1 MNILKGVGMLDKDNF
16 KDFKDGVADAL
27 LKGNMRDSNRSAYYK
42 QGYDFGLS
50 LYCLSEGDNND
61 G

>member
-1 MNILKGVGMLDKDNF
+1 MLDKDNF